1 MQDENSNLT
10 DNQNAELGTPSGWR
24 FRLGL
29 FFFVLGWICPLFIPI
44 VTNSNLSSKTVT
56 LLSGFLLI
64 GAPEIFSVVS
74 IIILGKSGFNYIK
87 SKVFAFLKRAVPRD
101 KVSRKRYRIGLFMM
115 LLHVIFAYSTYYIP
129 DLIPGYSENRITMNL
144 IADFLF
150 IVTLFVLGGDFWEKL
165 RSLLLYDAKPCIP
178 KQTKS

>member
-1 MQDENSNLT
+1 MTET
-10 DNQNAELGTPSGWR
+10 QNIEQSAPTGWR
-24 FRLGL
+24 FKLGL
-29 FFFVLGWICPLFIPI
+29 FFFVGGWICPLFIPL
-44 VTNSNLSSKTVT
+44 VSVLDLPDDTKT

-87 SKVFAFLKRAVPRD
+87 SKTFAFLKKAVPQAE
-101 KVSRKRYRIGLFMM
+101 VSRMRYRFGLFML
-115 LLHVIFAYSTYYIP
+115 LLHVIYANLTFYAP
-129 DLIPGYSENRITMNL
+129 DFILGYAEHSLTMNL

-165 RSLLLYDAKPCIP
+165 RALFLYDAKAHIP
-178 KQTKS
+178 K